1 VAGKTPVSGFDTG
14 PGNVLLDSWIGQQ
27 QQLPFDREG
36 QWAASGTAHPQLLA
50 ALLSDRIFQLAPPK
64 STGRE
69 LFNPAWLQQH
79 LDTLGG
85 TIAPADVQAT
95 LSELTATSI
104 TDAIQ
109 QYASPAVELVVCGG
123 GVRNRDLMQRIA
135 TKLPSATMKTTDD
148 FGLAA
153 EWVEAVAFAWL
164 ARQTLAG
171 QPGNAPQATGAQ
183 HPVILG
189 GIYPGHT

>member
-1 VAGKTPVSGFDTG
+1 
-14 PGNVLLDSWIGQQ
+14 
-27 QQLPFDREG
+27 
-36 QWAASGTAHPQLLA
+36 
-50 ALLSDRIFQLAPPK
+50 
-64 STGRE
+64 
-69 LFNPAWLQQH
+69 
-79 LDTLGG
+79 
-85 TIAPADVQAT
+85 
-95 LSELTATSI
+95 
-104 TDAIQ
+104 
-109 QYASPAVELVVCGG
+109 VELVVCGG